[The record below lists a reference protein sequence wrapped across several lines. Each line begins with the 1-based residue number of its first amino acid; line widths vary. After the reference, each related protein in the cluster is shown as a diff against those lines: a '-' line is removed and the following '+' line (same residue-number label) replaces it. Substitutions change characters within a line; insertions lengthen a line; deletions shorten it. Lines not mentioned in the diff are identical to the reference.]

1 MIIKLCE
8 VVIDFPFP
16 WLYLWQLFFL
26 STTILGVY
34 ILSRVVK
41 KKEKQL
47 KQIPQKLNNLEKFS
61 IDYSLVTNNQGWEWG
76 DGILQWESGGQ
87 GLK

>member
-1 MIIKLCE
+1 M
-8 VVIDFPFP
+8 
-16 WLYLWQLFFL
+16 
-26 STTILGVY
+26 Y

-61 IDYSLVTNNQGWEWG
+61 IDYSLVTNNQRWEWG
-76 DGILQWESGGQ
+76 DGILQWESGG
-87 GLK
+87 